1 QTMPNDVV
9 TVIATQPL
17 TGNETW
23 QKIMPG
29 EWALFC
35 LGERII

>member
-1 QTMPNDVV
+1 
-9 TVIATQPL
+9 PL

-29 EWALFC
+29 EWALFY
-35 LGERII
+35 LGERIV

>member
-1 QTMPNDVV
+1 
-9 TVIATQPL
+9 
-17 TGNETW
+17 GNETW

>member
-1 QTMPNDVV
+1 
-9 TVIATQPL
+9 
-17 TGNETW
+17 NETW

>member
-1 QTMPNDVV
+1 
-9 TVIATQPL
+9 
-17 TGNETW
+17 ETW
-23 QKIMPG
+23 QKIIPG

>member
-1 QTMPNDVV
+1 
-9 TVIATQPL
+9 PL

>member
-1 QTMPNDVV
+1 
-9 TVIATQPL
+9 L

>member
-1 QTMPNDVV
+1 TPNDVV

-23 QKIMPG
+23 QRIPPG
-29 EWALFC
+29 EWALFY
-35 LGERII
+35 LGERVV

>member
-1 QTMPNDVV
+1 
-9 TVIATQPL
+9 

>member
-1 QTMPNDVV
+1 
-9 TVIATQPL
+9 
-17 TGNETW
+17 ETW

>member
-1 QTMPNDVV
+1 
-9 TVIATQPL
+9 
-17 TGNETW
+17 TW